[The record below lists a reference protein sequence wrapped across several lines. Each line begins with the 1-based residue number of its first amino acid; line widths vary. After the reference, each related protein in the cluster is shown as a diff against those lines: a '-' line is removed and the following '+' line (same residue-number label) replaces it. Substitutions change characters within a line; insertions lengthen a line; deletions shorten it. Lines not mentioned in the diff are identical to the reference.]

1 MKKRSLLISVAA
13 MSLLMA
19 GMIGCGGKPADESKP
34 VESEPASE
42 PAPSSEAEKPSSEA
56 PKPSSQAPASSE
68 QAPAS
73 SEAPVHEHSYAQ
85 VGEKVKNADD
95 KDVFL
100 MECADH
106 DDKYIGIAF
115 NDYSALDPTTA
126 LTDGTA
132 KYSSVT
138 VEDVW
143 LIDKNQTV
151 TWKVNVDK
159 AIADAKLVFGV
170 VMTSSSHSSQGYD
183 ENGTVKYS
191 FKVNSGD
198 FVDWDLKGKTYGDY
212 GLSPKSMTYL
222 EFGSIA
228 LAAGENT
235 ITLRQNNAGYRLVYG
250 GEVRIHYAG
259 DAVPV
264 AAPAPEPEPDAH
276 KITFVTP
283 AHVKVLVYP
292 GPVAGDPV
300 EANVA
305 YSRDDTGAYAKY
317 VAPVADDP
325 ATPDVDETVAEVK
338 PEVNFKLQFEEG
350 YYSDGNLMTISGTMG
365 VEWNKLCCEDLDTYS
380 VTKIKDDI
388 TITIAEEA
396 GTEPNSF
403 TANVTA
409 EHCTVVFYQ
418 GEKNADGTNVDAG
431 VAGKHDSMNKTGTVT
446 RAKSQFNFEVF
457 PEEGYEFAHGFNKG
471 DELSPALVPFVTG
484 RDGHFPGFG
493 NFKVNKKNINLFSI
507 TKVATNLD
515 ISIVCTLVAGE

>member
-1 MKKRSLLISVAA
+1 
-13 MSLLMA
+13 
-19 GMIGCGGKPADESKP
+19 
-34 VESEPASE
+34 
-42 PAPSSEAEKPSSEA
+42 
-56 PKPSSQAPASSE
+56 
-68 QAPAS
+68 
-73 SEAPVHEHSYAQ
+73 
-85 VGEKVKNADD
+85 
-95 KDVFL
+95 

-115 NDYSALDPTTA
+115 NDYSALNPTTA

-143 LIDKNQTV
+143 LIDKEQTV

-159 AIADAKLVFGV
+159 AISGAKLVFGV
-170 VMTSSSHSSQGYD
+170 VMTSSSHSTQGYD

-191 FKVNSGD
+191 FKVNDGE
-198 FVDWDLKGKTYGDY
+198 FANWDLKGLTYGDY

-222 EFGSIA
+222 EFGTID
-228 LAAGENT
+228 LVAGENS
-235 ITLRQNNAGYRLVYG
+235 ITLKQNNAGYRLVYG
-250 GEVRIHYAG
+250 GEVRIHYSG
-259 DAVPV
+259 DALPV

-292 GPVAGDPV
+292 GPVGGDPV

-305 YSRDDTGAYAKY
+305 YSRDDEGNYAKY
-317 VAPVADDP
+317 AAAVADDP
-325 ATPDVDETVAEVK
+325 ATPDVDETAAEVK

-380 VTKIKDDI
+380 ITKIKDDI
-388 TITIAEEA
+388 TVTIAEEA
-396 GTEPNSF
+396 GTEPNCF

-409 EHCTVVFYQ
+409 ENCTVVFYK
-418 GEKNADGTNVDAG
+418 GAKGTDNVDPG
-431 VAGKHDSMNKTGTVT
+431 TAGKYESMNKDGTVT

-457 PEEGYEFAHGFNKG
+457 PNAGYEFAHGLAKKS
-471 DELSPALVPFVTG
+471 ETSPVGIPFVTG
-484 RDGHFPGFG
+484 RNGHFPAYG
-493 NFKVNKKNINLFSI
+493 NFKVDKNNINLFSI
-507 TKVATNLD
+507 TKVASNLD
-515 ISIVCTLVAGE
+515 INIVCTLVGE

>member
-1 MKKRSLLISVAA
+1 MKKRSLLISLATL
-13 MSLLMA
+13 SLLFSGLVA
-19 GMIGCGGKPADESKP
+19 CGGNKPADESKAP
-34 VESEPASE
+34 EGTSEV
-42 PAPSSEAEKPSSEA
+42 APDTSEAAKPSSEA
-56 PKPSSQAPASSE
+56 PKPSSNQPSSQAQPSSE
-68 QAPAS
+68 VQ
-73 SEAPVHEHSYAQ
+73 PVHEHSYAK
-85 VGEKVKNADD
+85 VGENVKNADG

-100 MECADH
+100 MECADK

-115 NDYSALDPTTA
+115 NDYSALNPTTA

-143 LIDKNQTV
+143 LIDKEQTV
-151 TWKVNVDK
+151 TWKVDVDK
-159 AIADAKLVFGV
+159 AISGAKLVFGV
-170 VMTSSSHSSQGYD
+170 VMTSSSHSTQGYD

-191 FKVNSGD
+191 FKVNNGE
-198 FVDWDLKGKTYGDY
+198 FVNWDLKGLTYGDY

-222 EFGSIA
+222 EFGTID
-228 LAAGENT
+228 LVAGENS
-235 ITLRQNNAGYRLVYG
+235 ITLKQNNAGYRLVYG

-259 DAVPV
+259 DAKPV
-264 AAPAPEPEPDAH
+264 AGTPAPDAH
-276 KITFVTP
+276 KVTFVTP

-305 YSRDDTGAYAKY
+305 YSRDDEGNYAKY

-325 ATPDVDETVAEVK
+325 ATEEDETVLEVK

-365 VEWNKLCCEDLDTYS
+365 QEWNKLCCEDLDTYS
-380 VTKIKDDI
+380 ITKLKGDI
-388 TITIAEEA
+388 TVTIAEEA
-396 GTEPNSF
+396 GEEPNCF

-418 GEKNADGTNVDAG
+418 GAKNADGTNIDEGA
-431 VAGKHDSMNKTGTVT
+431 AGKHDSMNKNGVVT
-446 RAKSQFNFEVF
+446 RAKTQFNFEVF
-457 PEEGYEFAHGFNKG
+457 PETGYEFAHGLEKG
-471 DELSPALVPFVTG
+471 SETSPAGISFVTG
-484 RDGHFPGFG
+484 RNGHFPGYG
-493 NFKVNKKNINLFSI
+493 NFKVDKKNVNLFSI

-515 ISIVCTLVAGE
+515 INIVCTEIAA